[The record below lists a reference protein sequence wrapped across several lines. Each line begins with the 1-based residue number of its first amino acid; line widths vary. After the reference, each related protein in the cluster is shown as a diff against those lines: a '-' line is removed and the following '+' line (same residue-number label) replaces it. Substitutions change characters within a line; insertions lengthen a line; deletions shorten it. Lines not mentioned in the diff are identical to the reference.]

1 MPASDRMKAKATREA
16 AFPGEPFGFEV
27 SSGPGCLDEDIVW
40 SGGGTPAAG
49 TGRRFTTAFSQG
61 GNHTV
66 TATCGEFTTRLHVT
80 VCAIEEWL
88 GRAKEFYGPSI
99 DFAGV
104 RVRTS
109 RAVLGPPG
117 TAWTCNTVIRFKRSR
132 RAEDLPRESTLIHE
146 LAHVWEHQSGQAQL
160 LSGFLEQI
168 GRLLG
173 RDPYDFGGPG
183 GLRSART
190 LTQFGKESQAQ
201 IVTEHWRSVNGSSAD
216 RKGVPFSTPG
226 YAEDLGRLVHEA
238 RIGVEASHRRTLAST
253 LDIAVARIVNAV
265 LG

>member
-1 MPASDRMKAKATREA
+1 MEGKATREA

-27 SSGPGCLDEDIVW
+27 SSGSGCADEDIAW
-40 SGGGTPAAG
+40 SGGGIPAAG
-49 TGRRFTTAFSQG
+49 TGSRFTTAFPVG
-61 GNHTV
+61 GDHTV
-66 TATCGEFTTRLHVT
+66 TATCGESTTRFHVT

-88 GRAKEFYGPSI
+88 ARAKEFYGPSI
-99 DFAGV
+99 DFDRV
-104 RVRTS
+104 RVSSS
-109 RAVLGPPG
+109 RAVLGAPG
-117 TAWTCNTVIRFKRSR
+117 TAWTCNTVIRFKRSM
-132 RAEDLPRESTLIHE
+132 RADDLPRESTLIHE

-168 GRLLG
+168 GRLFG

-183 GLRSART
+183 GLSGART
-190 LTQFGKESQAQ
+190 LGQFSKESQAQ

-226 YAEDLGRLVHEA
+226 YVEDLGRLVHEA
-238 RIGVEASHRRTLAST
+238 RIGVEAGHRRTLASKV
-253 LDIAVARIVNAV
+253 DAAVARIVNAV